1 MSGKGKEEKRKFKS
15 KGRDLVAK
23 IKKESIDLETT
34 VTSVKMLLRGS
45 RNYININCTVAQA
58 IDFVDFLNQNRAVI
72 RTRQEKEMMENR
84 FYVFDDIV
92 SKKTVMVNFSDLK
105 YMEIPYLFDDGDDY
119 DLKVL
124 TWN

>member
-1 MSGKGKEEKRKFKS
+1 M
-15 KGRDLVAK
+15 AK
-23 IKKESIDLETT
+23 IKKEGIDLDAT

-45 RNYININCTVAQA
+45 RNYITIHCPVAQC
-58 IDFVDFLNQNRAVI
+58 IDFVDYLNENKTVVLSKQD
-72 RTRQEKEMMENR
+72 KEMMKNR

-105 YMEIPYLFDDGDDY
+105 YMEIPYLYDDGDDY

>member
-1 MSGKGKEEKRKFKS
+1 M
-15 KGRDLVAK
+15 AK

-45 RNYININCTVAQA
+45 RNYITINCTVAQA

-92 SKKTVMVNFSDLK
+92 SKKTVMVSFNDLK

>member
-1 MSGKGKEEKRKFKS
+1 M
-15 KGRDLVAK
+15 AK
-23 IKKESIDLETT
+23 IKKESIDLDTT

-72 RTRQEKEMMENR
+72 RTRQEKEMMKNR
-84 FYVFDDIV
+84 FYIFDDIV

-105 YMEIPYLFDDGDDY
+105 YMEIPYLYDDGQDY